1 MGCLHS
7 LSDQKK
13 FFGRWL
19 YIIKELPLL
28 FMSVLPREIYH
39 PGPFPIWEMR
49 NGQNRESGNRG
60 SGCSGGLRSF
70 RNDPSEYP
78 GWFRVPQNDWSCP
91 NPNSGIRKL
100 CFENF
105 LIQLVEIRS
114 GWFPSGPPCPAG
126 LDLVEDRYAID
137 VHISNTLRS
146 NEISTLKVLY
156 L

>member
-1 MGCLHS
+1 MGCVHS

-13 FFGRWL
+13 NFGRWL
-19 YIIKELPLL
+19 YMIKALPLL
-28 FMSVLPREIYH
+28 FIRGAPGEIYQ
-39 PGPFPIWEMR
+39 PGPFPISEMR
-49 NGQNRESGNRG
+49 NGQNRESENRG

-105 LIQLVEIRS
+105 LIQFSALENWIRWS
-114 GWFPSGPPCPAG
+114 CSLDFNALRGLHALQGWF
-126 LDLVEDRYAID
+126 
-137 VHISNTLRS
+137 
-146 NEISTLKVLY
+146 
-156 L
+156 